1 MEIGELRGLAI
12 FVGTF
17 AVYAFVL
24 LGCMERRLKRLDRV
38 VKQIEKDA
46 KYVN

>member
-1 MEIGELRGLAI
+1 MEIEAGKGFVI

-17 AVYAFVL
+17 ALYAFVIV
-24 LGCMERRLKRLDRV
+24 GCMERRLKYLDRV
-38 VKQIEKDA
+38 VKQIEQDG

>member
-1 MEIGELRGLAI
+1 MEIQGLCI

-38 VKQIEKDA
+38 VEDS

>member
-1 MEIGELRGLAI
+1 MEIQGLVI

-38 VKQIEKDA
+38 VEDS

>member
-1 MEIGELRGLAI
+1 MEIQGLAI
-12 FVGTF
+12 FAGTF

-24 LGCMERRLKRLDRV
+24 FGCMERKLKRLDHF
-38 VKQIEKDA
+38 VKQIEEDS

>member
-1 MEIGELRGLAI
+1 MEIQGLVI
-12 FVGTF
+12 FVGAF

-24 LGCMERRLKRLDRV
+24 FGCMERRLKRLDRA
-38 VKQIEKDA
+38 VKQAEEDK